1 MREFFGRL
9 LSRVSLLALVVAGAV
24 AGVLGYLTSN
34 WVIALII
41 GLSILLATLLVLIVI
56 HYVRRERE
64 SGLGEGLVDRDEA
77 DRQQQSLEDSSRLGT
92 LGVRFQE
99 AVDGIKSDFRTRG
112 GVYELPWVL
121 LIGEDGS
128 GKSTLLA
135 ECGLDLP
142 AQFAR
147 RGFGK
152 TETIEFIRANEL
164 IGIDTSGR
172 YLACAQE
179 QDEREWHQLLALL
192 RRHRPDCPIET
203 VVFTVPVEALLTR
216 SPADLEALAR
226 ALRLRLNE
234 IRVRLRV
241 DVPVYIVAT
250 MADQLAGFGAL
261 SRLLPPQQLQQAFG
275 WTNDQRRL
283 PEPERR
289 LLEGYEQIA
298 ERLDAMLPELLQRE
312 PDPDRQ
318 RALFVLPQDLL
329 AVAAVL
335 ARFVGVAFKKDVYSE
350 STPFLRGVY
359 FESARVES
367 AAFSPTLEHLG
378 ARGAPRVAGAGSGS
392 LFLRDLVLEVIKGDH
407 TLALREPTIGPLG
420 RRAIQSAAAIFAL
433 WFLWVWGT
441 SFWQNYQGAALLAQ
455 GASAVQAPTP
465 SASSLEALRSAI
477 ESEERV
483 GRSPLHWLGF
493 RKLWSA
499 VDDAKTVYSSV
510 FEKSVDR
517 PSKARLRADLSKED
531 ATGVQAAIVLASD
544 NEWLQGDM
552 EDLERVP
559 QLDGYVTGRARG
571 AEFKPGYI
579 SYSRWMPQRLR
590 VDLVRSEQEQLAM
603 ASGRLLKLP
612 VLEEIT
618 LRERGTFPPL
628 HRTSLGFPAGDD
640 PTQGV
645 VAGVYTAAGVEHL
658 IQPLLT
664 AIDGAGSVSKATVG
678 AFKRDFAERHDQ
690 VWRAYL
696 LDTPLTPAERAQIAE
711 SPYLA
716 LLAQVDEN
724 TKPEVPGRESVP
736 AWLEALREARRTVPL
751 AEAAQAVL
759 TGGKDALKGGKIGE
773 APWVAYKAAIDDVAS
788 KLEIAGKSSSN
799 ALLLAHEVAS
809 GEPTEFSNGIEVAAR
824 IVPRGTDA
832 VSTARLRKLLEMPFL
847 DALSALLLV
856 ARGEVEALYRD
867 QIVKKFRPP
876 LSPEE
881 QDELCGK
888 GGALE
893 EFVDAELKP
902 FLRGQRPRPL
912 LEDRAM
918 PLGAAFAGLLSACD
932 SIRRIPGGAA
942 GAAAAG
948 GAGGAGEDADAP
960 GAATFTLTGVPSAV
974 DGAPGMLVTS
984 RVFEISC
991 DGQVD
996 ELRYSEGGATSK
1008 KFSCLPGCDLSLRIV
1023 LADQTSTQQE
1033 VSRTWRGDTAC
1044 DDFLKDG
1051 KAAAGDVREW
1061 KVAGPNGSNVRA
1073 RYRLQ
1078 TPPKS
1083 KAKPKAP
1090 APHSIALPGGLGG

>member
-1 MREFFGRL
+1 MREFLGRIF
-9 LSRVSLLALVVAGAV
+9 SRVSALALAVAGV
-24 AGVLGYLTSN
+24 IAGVLGYFTSN
-34 WVIALII
+34 WIIALII
-41 GLSILLATLLVLIVI
+41 GLSILLAALLVLIVV

-64 SGLGEGLVDRDEA
+64 SGLGEGLTDRDEA
-77 DRQQQSLEDSSRLGT
+77 DKQQQSLEDSSRSGA

-99 AVDGIKSDFRTRG
+99 AVEGIKSDFRTRG

-128 GKSTLLA
+128 GKSTLLS

-152 TETIEFIRANEL
+152 TDTIEFVRANEL

-172 YLACAQE
+172 YLACEQE
-179 QDEREWHQLLALL
+179 QDTREWQQLLALL

-203 VVFTVPVEALLTR
+203 IVFTVPVETLLTR
-216 SPADLEALAR
+216 SPGELEALAR

-250 MADQLAGFGAL
+250 KADQLSGFGAL

-289 LLEGYEQIA
+289 LLEAYEGIA

-378 ARGAPRVAGAGSGS
+378 ARGAPPVAGAGSGS

-420 RRAIQSAAAIFAL
+420 RRAIQSAAAVFAL
-433 WFLWVWGT
+433 WFLWAWGT
-441 SFWQNYQGAALLAQ
+441 SFWQNYQGTAVLAES
-455 GASAVQAPTP
+455 ASAVQSPTP
-465 SASSLEALRSAI
+465 SASQLELLRSAI
-477 ESEERV
+477 ETQERI

-493 RKLWSA
+493 RNLWSA
-499 VDDAKTVYSSV
+499 LDDAKTVFVSV

-517 PSKARLRADLSKED
+517 PTKAHLRTDLAKED

-544 NEWLQGDM
+544 IEWLQGEM
-552 EDLERVP
+552 EDLDDSP
-559 QLDGYVTGRARG
+559 QLESYVMGRARG
-571 AEFKPGYI
+571 TEFKPAYVA
-579 SYSRWMPQRLR
+579 YSRWLPQRLR
-590 VDLVRSEQEQLAM
+590 DDLVRSEQEQLAM

-628 HRTSLGFPAGDD
+628 YRKNLGFPASDD
-640 PTQGV
+640 PAQGV
-645 VAGVYTAAGVEHL
+645 VPGVYTAAGIEHL
-658 IQPLLT
+658 IQPLL
-664 AIDGAGSVSKATVG
+664 AAVDGAGSVSKAAVTT
-678 AFKRDFAERHDQ
+678 FKRDFAARHDEI
-690 VWRAYL
+690 WRAYL
-696 LDTPLTPAERAQIAE
+696 LDTPLTPVERAEIAE

-736 AWLEALREARRTVPL
+736 AWLEALREVRRTL
-751 AEAAQAVL
+751 ALNEAAEAVMK
-759 TGGKDALKGGKIGE
+759 GGKDALKGGKIGE
-773 APWVAYKAAIDDVAS
+773 APWVAYKAAVDDVAS
-788 KLEIAGKSSSN
+788 KLEIAGKNASN
-799 ALLLAHEVAS
+799 ALLLAHEVAA
-809 GEPTEFSNGIEVAAR
+809 GQPTEFSNGIEVAAR

-847 DALSALLLV
+847 DAFSALLLA

-867 QIVKKFRPP
+867 QIVKKFPPP

-902 FLRGQRPRPL
+902 FLRGERPRPL

-918 PLGAAFAGLLSACD
+918 PLGPAFSGLLSACD

-948 GAGGAGEDADAP
+948 GAGEEAEAP

-974 DGAPGMLVTS
+974 DGAPGVLVTS

-1008 KFSCLPGCDLSLRIV
+1008 KFGCLPGCDLSLRIV
-1023 LADQTSTQQE
+1023 LADETSTQQE

-1044 DDFLKDG
+1044 DDFIKDG
-1051 KAAAGDVREW
+1051 KATGGDVREW
-1061 KVAGPNGSNVRA
+1061 KVAGPNGSSVRA

-1083 KAKPKAP
+1083 KTKPKAP

>member
-1 MREFFGRL
+1 MRELLGRVF
-9 LSRVSLLALVVAGAV
+9 SRASAVALAFAGVIAGA
-24 AGVLGYLTSN
+24 LGYLTSN
-34 WVIALII
+34 WLIALII
-41 GLSILLATLLVLIVI
+41 GLSILLAVLLVLIVV

-64 SGLGEGLVDRDEA
+64 SGLGEGLTDRDEA
-77 DRQQQSLEDSSRLGT
+77 NRQQQSLEDSSRLGA
-92 LGVRFQE
+92 LGARFQE
-99 AVDGIKSDFRTRG
+99 AVDGIKSDFRSRG

-152 TETIEFIRANEL
+152 TDTIEFVRANEL

-172 YLACAQE
+172 YLACAHE
-179 QDEREWHQLLALL
+179 QDTREWQQLLGLL

-203 VVFTVPVEALLTR
+203 IVFTLPVEVLLSR
-216 SPADLEALAR
+216 APGELEELAR
-226 ALRLRLNE
+226 SLRLRLNE

-250 MADQLAGFGAL
+250 KADQLGGFGAL
-261 SRLLPPQQLQQAFG
+261 SRLLPPQHLQQAFG

-283 PEPERR
+283 PDPEKR
-289 LLEGYEQIA
+289 LLEAYEGIA

-312 PDPDRQ
+312 TDPDRQ

-329 AVAAVL
+329 AAAAVL

-359 FESARVES
+359 FESARVEA
-367 AAFSPTLEHLG
+367 AAFSPTLEHVG
-378 ARGAPRVAGAGSGS
+378 ARGAPPVAGAGSGS

-407 TLALREPTIGPLG
+407 TLALREPSIGPLG

-441 SFWQNYQGAALLAQ
+441 SFWQNYQGTAMLAQ
-455 GASAVQAPTP
+455 SASALQSTTP
-465 SASSLEALRSAI
+465 SASQLEALRNAI
-477 ESEERV
+477 ESQELV

-493 RKLWSA
+493 RNLWSA
-499 VDDAKTVYSSV
+499 VDDAKSVFATV
-510 FEKSVDR
+510 FEKSIDR
-517 PSKARLRADLSKED
+517 PTKARLRADLVKED

-544 NEWLQGDM
+544 IEWLQGEM
-552 EDLERVP
+552 ENRDDAP
-559 QLDGYVTGRARG
+559 QIESFAPRIARG
-571 AEFKPGYI
+571 LEFSSAYA
-579 SYSRWMPQRLR
+579 SYSRWLPQRVR
-590 VDLVRSEQEQLAM
+590 DDLVRSEQEQLAM

-628 HRTSLGFPAGDD
+628 NRTSLGLPASSEGTDGIV
-640 PTQGV
+640 P
-645 VAGVYTAAGVEHL
+645 GVYTAAGIERL

-664 AIDGAGSVSKATVG
+664 AIDGSGSVSKASVTS
-678 AFKRDFAERHDQ
+678 FKRDFAARHDE

-696 LDTPLTPAERAQIAE
+696 LDTPLTPGERAEIAE

-724 TKPEVPGRESVP
+724 TKPDVPGRESIP
-736 AWLEALREARRTVPL
+736 AWLEALREVRRTLPL
-751 AEAAQAVL
+751 SEAAEAVM
-759 TGGKDALKGGKIGE
+759 KGGKLKGAKLAD

-788 KLEIAGKSSSN
+788 KLEIAGKSSSS
-799 ALLLAHEVAS
+799 ALALAHQVAS
-809 GEPTEFSNGIEVAAR
+809 GQPTEFSTGIEVAAR
-824 IVPRGTDA
+824 IVPRGGDA

-847 DALSALLLV
+847 DALSALLRV

-867 QIVKKFRPP
+867 QIVRKFSPP

-893 EFVDAELKP
+893 EFVDAELAP

-942 GAAAAG
+942 GAAGAAAAG
-948 GAGGAGEDADAP
+948 AEGAGPGE
-960 GAATFTLTGVPSAV
+960 ATFTLTGVPSAV
-974 DGAPGMLVTS
+974 DGAPGVLVTS

-991 DGQVD
+991 DGQVE
-996 ELRYSEGGATSK
+996 ELRYSEGSSTSK
-1008 KFSCLPGCDLSLRIV
+1008 KFECLPGCDLSLRIV
-1023 LADQTSTQQE
+1023 LADETSTQQE
-1033 VSRTWRGDTAC
+1033 VSRLWHGDTAC
-1044 DDFLKDG
+1044 DDFLKEG
-1051 KAAAGDVREW
+1051 KVTAGDVREW
-1061 KVAGPNGSNVRA
+1061 KVAGPNGSSVRA
-1073 RYRLQ
+1073 RYRLSA
-1078 TPPKS
+1078 PKP
-1083 KAKPKAP
+1083 KAKPKAAP
-1090 APHSIALPGGLGG
+1090 APRSIALPGGLGE